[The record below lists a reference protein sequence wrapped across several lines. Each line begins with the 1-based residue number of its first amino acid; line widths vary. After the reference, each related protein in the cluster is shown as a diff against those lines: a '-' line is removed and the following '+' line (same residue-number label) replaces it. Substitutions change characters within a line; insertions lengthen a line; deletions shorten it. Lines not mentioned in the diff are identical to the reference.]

1 MEKPLLS
8 GNNRT
13 SITKYTRKAGTTKI
27 DFSNMTLDKLIRK
40 GGYECE
46 CGRHHGAGL
55 KYLKIGRDATQHTVE
70 AMQAIQIFDRLRSM
84 KPDRVTAEKALAQ
97 FDPAACKE
105 RVRRIFGRAA
115 QTLIDKEKNVWH
127 KNDPQ
132 KRGSG

>member
-27 DFSNMTLDKLIRK
+27 DFSNMTLDKLIRE

-70 AMQAIQIFDRLRSM
+70 AMQAIGMTRYGRCLRWIAAFRWNCTAFRL
-84 KPDRVTAEKALAQ
+84 E
-97 FDPAACKE
+97 
-105 RVRRIFGRAA
+105 
-115 QTLIDKEKNVWH
+115 
-127 KNDPQ
+127 
-132 KRGSG
+132 